1 MELLRISKRRRGLAQ
16 SVTTMILLVLSV
28 LLASGTMGLY
38 TISVTTSAMKTEQLV
53 IRSARIWADPSG
65 SQVALRIENIGGR
78 DALITSIEIG
88 YMEEPL
94 DSIYVAEGKGGV
106 LTPAEGLNI
115 TGAFNHTVSGAEY
128 AFTPATGSIVIPISG
143 GLLIYVDNPAAVDLQ
158 DLGTVVQVTVYTSTL
173 PYVTMDDVESP

>member
-1 MELLRISKRRRGLAQ
+1 
-16 SVTTMILLVLSV
+16 MILLVLSV

-38 TISVTTSAMKTEQLV
+38 TISVTTSAMKTQQPV
-53 IRSARIWADPSG
+53 IRSARSWPDPSG

-78 DALITSIEIG
+78 DSLITSIEVG

-94 DSIYVAEGKGGV
+94 DSIYI
-106 LTPAEGLNI
+106 AEGLNI

-128 AFTPATGSIVIPISG
+128 AFTPATGSIVIPVSG